1 MRLYLFLLAPVLIAA
16 TDPAAW
22 PKWRG
27 PNETGL
33 AQGSAP
39 TEWTDSKNVAWKAN
53 IPGRGHSSPVIWG
66 DHIFL
71 TTAVPVGDMPSA
83 QNQNNPAPRPAGG
96 PPPGGPPPGGRPP
109 GGGRPGGGGAGGG
122 FASGVEHKFIVMA
135 LDRKTGKTVWE
146 KTLLTATPHEGY
158 HFRYGSFAS
167 NSPVT
172 DGKHIFASFGSR
184 GIYALDM
191 KGNLV
196 WQKNFG
202 KMRMRLAFG
211 EGVPTVLDGDRL
223 LLNFDQEEGSFF
235 TVLDKNTGKEIWKV
249 EREEASSWAPP
260 TVTTVGGRKQIIVA
274 ATNKVRAYDY
284 ESGKI
289 IWQCGGL
296 GTNVIPAPV
305 IHNNTVIVMSGH
317 RDPNRMAIKLGR
329 DGDLTGTDAVVWQN
343 TKGNSYTPS
352 PVLHNGRLYFVTDN
366 GILSAI
372 NATTGEQLYQERL
385 PGTYALKASLV
396 GANGNLYASTE
407 QGDVL
412 VIKMSD
418 KFELVSNNKMGDE
431 FFIATPAIA
440 DGQIYIRG
448 RNTLYC
454 IK

>member
-1 MRLYLFLLAPVLIAA
+1 MRMRLSLLLLTPILVAA

-27 PNETGL
+27 PNETGV
-33 AQGSAP
+33 AKGTAP
-39 TEWTDSKNVAWKAN
+39 TEWNDSKNIAWKAN
-53 IPGRGHSSPVIWG
+53 IPGRGHSSPVLWG
-66 DHIFL
+66 DLVFL
-71 TTAVPVGDMPSA
+71 TTAVPIGEMPT
-83 QNQNNPAPRPAGG
+83 AGG
-96 PPPGGPPPGGRPP
+96 
-109 GGGRPGGGGAGGG
+109 GGGGDRRKGPGGGGPGGG
-122 FASGVEHKFIVMA
+122 FAAGVEHKFMVMA
-135 LDRKTGKTVWE
+135 LNRKTGKTVWE
-146 KTLLTATPHEGY
+146 KTVATATPHEGY

-172 DGKHIFASFGSR
+172 DGKLVYAFFGSR

-191 KGNLV
+191 KGNIV
-196 WQKNFG
+196 WQKSFG
-202 KMRMRLAFG
+202 KMRMRLGFG

-223 LLNFDQEEGSFF
+223 LLNFDQEDGSYLQVF
-235 TVLDKNTGKEIWKV
+235 DKKTGKEIWKV
-249 EREEASSWAPP
+249 EREEASSWSPP

-274 ATNKVRAYDY
+274 ATNRVRAYDY
-284 ESGKI
+284 ETGKV

-305 IHNNTVIVMSGH
+305 IFNNTVIVMSGH

-352 PVLHNGRLYFVTDN
+352 PVLHQGRLYFVTDN

-372 NATTGEQLYQERL
+372 NAATGEQLYQERL
-385 PGTYALKASLV
+385 PGTYSLKSSLV
-396 GANGNLYASTE
+396 GANGNLYVSTE

-412 VIKMSD
+412 VVKMSD
-418 KFELVSNNKMGDE
+418 KFELVATNKMTDE

-440 DGQIYIRG
+440 DGEIYLRG
-448 RNTLYC
+448 KNTLYL

>member
-1 MRLYLFLLAPVLIAA
+1 MRLSLLLLAPALIAA
-16 TDPAAW
+16 TDPAPWA
-22 PKWRG
+22 KWRG
-27 PNETGL
+27 PHETGV
-33 AQGSAP
+33 AKGAAA
-39 TEWTDSKNVAWKAN
+39 TEWTETKNVVWKAP

-66 DHIFL
+66 DLVFL
-71 TTAVPVGDMPSA
+71 TTAVPVGAMPGA
-83 QNQNNPAPRPAGG
+83 N
-96 PPPGGPPPGGRPP
+96 PGGAPP
-109 GGGRPGGGGAGGG
+109 GGGGPGPGGASPRPGGGGAGGG
-122 FASGVEHKFIVMA
+122 YASGVEHKFVVMA
-135 LDRKTGKTVWE
+135 IDRKTGKTAWE

-167 NSPVT
+167 NTPVT
-172 DGKHIFASFGSR
+172 DGKHVYAFFGSR
-184 GIYALDM
+184 GMYALDM
-191 KGNLV
+191 KGNIA
-196 WQKNFG
+196 WQKTFG

-223 LLNFDQEEGSFF
+223 LLNFDQEDGSYLM
-235 TVLDKNTGKEIWKV
+235 VLDKNTGKEIWKV
-249 EREEASSWAPP
+249 EREEASSWSPP
-260 TVTTVGGRKQIIVA
+260 TVVEVGGRKQIIVA
-274 ATNKVRAYDY
+274 ATNRVRAYDY
-284 ESGKI
+284 QTGKP

-352 PVLHNGRLYFVTDN
+352 PVLHEGRLYFVTDN

-385 PGTYALKASLV
+385 PGTYSLKASLV
-396 GANGNLYASTE
+396 GANGNLYVSTE

-412 VIKMSD
+412 VVKMSD
-418 KFELVSNNKMGDE
+418 KFELVSTNKMADE

-440 DGQIYIRG
+440 DGDLYLRG
-448 RNTLYC
+448 KNTLYL
-454 IK
+454 IRQK